1 MSSLQSSIDTHTQSA
16 FNVSALRV
24 QQHALMKR
32 MFMDCRKTYN
42 IALQYVVKNGWHR
55 QEYLLSTHFNKN
67 EMKSLLQK
75 MFVSVENIGKHKAQS
90 ALRVMA
96 YFVTNAK
103 SPSTTGT

>member
-1 MSSLQSSIDTHTQSA
+1 MRLHEMHFVT
-16 FNVSALRV
+16 LRV
-24 QQHALMKR
+24 
-32 MFMDCRKTYN
+32 FVY

-75 MFVSVENIGKHKAQS
+75 MFVSVESIGKHKARS